1 MICTLVLA
9 AVHCVAADTG
19 TSAPVDSPG
28 AKDILTS
35 SSVLDVVP
43 PIPVFNEFKS
53 LVDIATGPTL
63 LPVLRDSLKVL
74 CLVGAKAV
82 VPVPGFGM
90 VAAITSYPLCVSGKK
105 THYTVPYHQLQVVL
119 GSLICVPWRQRPP
132 ATLEM
137 C

>member
-9 AVHCVAADTG
+9 VVHCVAADTG
-19 TSAPVDSPG
+19 TSAPADSSGPN
-28 AKDILTS
+28 DILPS

-43 PIPVFNEFKS
+43 PIPVFNEVKS
-53 LVDIATGPTL
+53 LLDIATGPTL

-90 VAAITSYPLCVSGKK
+90 VAAIASYPLCVSGKK
-105 THYTVPYHQLQVVL
+105 NTLTCQLKVVCW
-119 GSLICVPWRQRPP
+119 SLICVLWRQHPP
-132 ATLEM
+132 APLKM